1 MIVGIG
7 VDLTPI
13 ARMAQALDRHEGR
26 FEAKLFTP
34 GERADCLAHGPT
46 NAAQHYAARFAAK
59 EAACKACPSLRG
71 QEWHDVEIVRE
82 ADGRPRLRLHGA
94 AAEAAARVGV
104 QHMHVTLTHA
114 ADAAIAVVVAE
125 G

>member
-13 ARMAQALDRHEGR
+13 SRMASAIAHHQGR
-26 FEAKLFTP
+26 FEEKLFTV
-34 GERADCLAHGPT
+34 GERADSSKSA

-71 QEWHDVEIVRE
+71 QRWHDVEVVRE
-82 ADGRPRLRLHGA
+82 PDGKPRLVLHGA
-94 AAEAAARVGV
+94 AADAAAKAGV
-104 QHMHVTLTHA
+104 MRMHVSLTHA
-114 ADAAIAVVVAE
+114 GDSAVAMVVAE
-125 G
+125 GE